1 MYDLCYRPQTKTL
14 IEVESVQMY
23 ACSHHG
29 LPSCICYGTFLIA
42 HYIPLP
48 MAFIASNTIIS
59 CLRSFY
65 TDCPELLYYWKKSSC
80 YDVYLKASILRIY
93 FMALYM

>member
-29 LPSCICYGTFLIA
+29 LPSCIRYGNFTNSIL
-42 HYIPLP
+42 HSSP
-48 MAFIASNTIIS
+48 MAFIASNTIIYVCGVLTRIVLNS
-59 CLRSFY
+59 Y
-65 TDCPELLYYWKKSSC
+65 ITGKSLHVMT
-80 YDVYLKASILRIY
+80 YI
-93 FMALYM
+93 

>member
-14 IEVESVQMY
+14 IEVESIQMY

-48 MAFIASNTIIS
+48 MAFIASNTIIYVCGVLTRIVLNS
-59 CLRSFY
+59 Y
-65 TDCPELLYYWKKSSC
+65 ITGKSLHVMT
-80 YDVYLKASILRIY
+80 YI
-93 FMALYM
+93 